1 MAKRSIHFAMCDQS
15 GFDHLGR
22 AGHQSL
28 NSPVLDELAARNAL
42 CNAYCHSPA
51 CGVGW
56 MSFRS
61 GKDCGP

>member
-1 MAKRSIHFAMCDQS
+1 MAKRSILFAMCDQS
-15 GFDHLGR
+15 GFDYLDR

-28 NSPVLDELAARNAL
+28 NSPVLDELAVRDAL
-42 CNAYCHSPA
+42 CAACCQSPA

-56 MSFRS
+56 MSFHS